1 MNSMSK
7 DHYDSCEKEK
17 REENHCKTII
27 KCGFTNSTTLP
38 VITGSDKTKTFTI
51 SSLTLDTSCL
61 CDPCIKLEFASN
73 LVSTNFS
80 GTVSFQIFKQCKKSF
95 IQIPV
100 GSEFIYTA
108 VEGAPAKEDPKH
120 LEDPEDSKHPEHPK
134 HPKPPVKIFS
144 STFSFFVCDC
154 DSCFDECCT
163 YTVVARAI
171 NDIYG
176 SLAINNATLG
186 AIATCN
192 SNKCKRKCN

>member
-7 DHYDSCEKEK
+7 DNYDSCEKEK

-27 KCGFTNSTTLP
+27 KCGTPNSTTLP
-38 VITGSDKTKTFTI
+38 MTTESDKTRPCMI

-61 CDPCIKLEFASN
+61 CDPCIKIEFASN
-73 LVSTNFS
+73 IVSTNFS
-80 GTVSFQIFKQCKKSF
+80 GTISFQIFKQCKKSC

-108 VEGAPAKEDPKH
+108 AEGGGRLNPTEPT
-120 LEDPEDSKHPEHPK
+120 
-134 HPKPPVKIFS
+134 IFS

-154 DSCFDECCT
+154 ESCIDDCCT

-171 NDIYG
+171 TNIYG